1 MGGECR
7 KGWRRG
13 PRYLWLVAPMEGEGG
28 DGETWRMARQVSE

>member
-13 PRYLWLVAPMEGEGG
+13 PCYLWLAVPLEGKGG
-28 DGETWRMARQVSE
+28 DGEACRKARQVSK